1 MALVGDLT
9 QISKNQH
16 LTLKIQEILEKKLGC
31 GNLEVSQRWAE
42 CAAVA
47 RRRGQN
53 GTVRRSDSNI
63 QESTFDTENSRNPGE
78 ETRLWKP

>member
-1 MALVGDLT
+1 MFDIPWFMMHVNSFCFVD

-16 LTLKIQEILEKKLGC
+16 LTLKIQEILQKKLGC

-53 GTVRRSDSNI
+53 GTVRR
-63 QESTFDTENSRNPGE
+63 FDLKSFWNR
-78 ETRLWKP
+78 